1 MEDRT
6 IMESILH
13 TTKGVCDLYL
23 HGTIESSTQ
32 NISSAFTTALNE
44 SLTMQKDIY
53 SQMSSKGW
61 YSADQAQQQQI
72 SQVRSKF
79 SSR

>member
-23 HGTIESSTQ
+23 HGTIESGTQ
-32 NISSAFTTALNE
+32 NVNSAFTTALNDCL
-44 SLTMQKDIY
+44 SMQKDIY
-53 SQMSSKGW
+53 SQMSKKGW
-61 YSADQAQQQQI
+61 YTAQQAQEQQI
-72 SQVRSKF
+72 AQVRQKF
-79 SSR
+79 SNK